1 MKRFV
6 TLDILRGASILGM
19 IFLHLVTDLYDM
31 SWIGGAGMDSH
42 PMFDIILLIVA
53 VFFGSW
59 AGLFLMVSAT
69 SNTVSMQGNLEK
81 GSTVKA
87 VIIKQVVGGLVLLLF
102 AFLAEGTL
110 QYYALFRAARS
121 LIEVGTPIDFSMML
135 WRGFMMETI
144 QTIAWCM
151 IINGI
156 VHGLLC
162 MNKGNLKAKRN
173 MIIYGIL
180 AIVVFIAT
188 QPIWDFCKAVA
199 ASNGWGVYPYGESSP
214 DHFVDAPSIGAGFL
228 EYVIKFLMLPLGG
241 RPEPVFPFLA
251 VSFLG
256 SMIGIAITRK
266 DVSRDWPRWGN
277 LIGVLI
283 MVAGV
288 VVFVVGGL
296 VGTWDLEGDLMTV
309 LLPISPMNF
318 SMFSDIFGG
327 FSYGWLPWICLIT
340 GGQVSMVCI
349 CFRLIE
355 HRGNSQVIAEKSK
368 FIRKFGQIPFTF
380 YTFHRTFAMIPLAL
394 ISLITIPLTGH
405 DVLIDAKDID
415 GWVTLGL
422 VAICLLFMYGIA
434 KLWEKVDYIGSLE
447 WMIGTIGAYL
457 LGTPRKSE
465 KRVPWYLWG
474 ARDQQAMFYKA
485 DWVTLFEKGDNGGIE
500 FRDSKLAMKMAIGG
514 YFFPIGT
521 LIGFSMYKT
530 AEKSEGKNRYSK
542 AARVN
547 SIIAAIVNVTL
558 ITVLYIIPFGILGIS
573 F

>member
-6 TLDILRGASILGM
+6 TLDILRGASILCM
-19 IFLHLVTDLYDM
+19 LFLHLVTDLYDM
-31 SWIGGAGMDSH
+31 SWIGEAAMDSH
-42 PMFDIILLIVA
+42 PLFDVILLIVA

-81 GSTVKA
+81 GSTVKS
-87 VIIKQVVGGLVLLLF
+87 VVVKQVVGGLILLLF

-110 QYYALFRAARS
+110 QYYALFRAARDFF
-121 LIEVGTPIDFSMML
+121 EVGTPIDFTMMI

-151 IINGI
+151 IINGV

-162 MNKGNLKAKRN
+162 INKGHLKAKRN
-173 MIIYGIL
+173 LIIYGIL
-180 AIVVFIAT
+180 VIVVVIAT
-188 QPIWDFCKAVA
+188 QPIWDFCKVVA
-199 ASNGWGVYPYGESSP
+199 ASNGWGIYPYGEVG
-214 DHFVDAPSIGAGFL
+214 DRFVDSPSVNAGFL
-228 EYVIKFLMLPLGG
+228 EYVIKFFLLPLGG

-277 LIGVLI
+277 LIGVFI

-318 SMFSDIFGG
+318 SMFTDIFGG
-327 FSYGWLPWICLIT
+327 FSYGWLPWILIIT
-340 GGQVSMVCI
+340 GGQVSMMCI

-355 HRGNSQVIAEKSK
+355 HRGNSKVIAEKTK

-380 YTFHRTFAMIPLAL
+380 YTFHRTFAMVPLAL

-405 DVLIDAKDID
+405 NVMIDAKDIN
-415 GWVTLGL
+415 GWLTLGL
-422 VAICLLFMYGIA
+422 IAICLLFMYGIA
-434 KLWEKVDYIGSLE
+434 LLWEKVDYIGSLE

-457 LGTPRKSE
+457 LGTPKKSE
-465 KRVPWYLWG
+465 KRVPWYRWG

-514 YFFPIGT
+514 YFFPVGT

-530 AEKSEGKNRYSK
+530 ALKTEGENKYAK

-547 SIIAAIVNVTL
+547 SIIAAIVNITL
-558 ITVLYIIPFGILGIS
+558 ITVLYIIPWGILGIS
-573 F
+573 L